1 MNTQHKKGKFLI
13 AVLVIAGLFLLPYIV
28 MLLWNGILPEVIGV
42 KTITYWQ
49 AVGIFILCK
58 LLFGGFKGGGN
69 HHHKK
74 HKMIKK
80 HFKNCCNNNDNKS
93 SMKEALR
100 DKFMNM
106 SDEEREN
113 FRQKWKDRFRGRC

>member
-13 AVLVIAGLFLLPYIV
+13 TLLFIAGLFLLPYIV
-28 MLLWNGILPEVIGV
+28 MLLWNGILPEIIGV

-74 HKMIKK
+74 HRMIRQ

>member
-13 AVLVIAGLFLLPYIV
+13 TLLFIAGLFLLPYIV
-28 MLLWNGILPEVIGV
+28 MLLWNGILPEIIGV

-74 HKMIKK
+74 HQMMKR

>member
-13 AVLVIAGLFLLPYIV
+13 ALLFIAGLFLLPYIV

-49 AVGIFILCK
+49 AFGIFILSK
-58 LLFGGFKGGGN
+58 LLFGGFKGAGN
-69 HHHKK
+69 RHHKK
-74 HKMIKK
+74 HKMMKDY
-80 HFKNCCNNNDNKS
+80 FKNCCNNSENQS
-93 SMKEALR
+93 SMKEELR

-106 SDEEREN
+106 SDEERED

>member
-1 MNTQHKKGKFLI
+1 MNTQHKKVKFLI
-13 AVLVIAGLFLLPYIV
+13 ALLFIAGLFLLPYIV

-74 HKMIKK
+74 HQMMKR

>member
-1 MNTQHKKGKFLI
+1 
-13 AVLVIAGLFLLPYIV
+13 

-49 AVGIFILCK
+49 AFGIFILCK

-74 HKMIKK
+74 HQMMKK
-80 HFKNCCNNNDNKS
+80 HFKNCCNNSDNKS

>member
-13 AVLVIAGLFLLPYIV
+13 ALLFIAGLFLLPYIV
-28 MLLWNGILPEVIGV
+28 MLLWNGILPEIIGV

-69 HHHKK
+69 GHHKK
-74 HKMIKK
+74 HRMIKK
-80 HFKNCCNNNDNKS
+80 HSEKLLNNTDNKF
-93 SMKEALR
+93 L
-100 DKFMNM
+100 
-106 SDEEREN
+106 
-113 FRQKWKDRFRGRC
+113 

>member
-1 MNTQHKKGKFLI
+1 MNTPHKKGKFLI
-13 AVLVIAGLFLLPYIV
+13 TLLFIAGLFLLPYIV
-28 MLLWNGILPEVIGV
+28 MLLWNGILPEIIGV

-74 HKMIKK
+74 HQMMKR

>member
-13 AVLVIAGLFLLPYIV
+13 ALLFISALFLLPYIV
-28 MLLWNGILPEVIGV
+28 MLLWNGILPEIIGV
-42 KTITYWQ
+42 KNITYWQ

-58 LLFGGFKGGGN
+58 LLFGGFKRGGN

-74 HKMIKK
+74 HQMMKK

>member
-13 AVLVIAGLFLLPYIV
+13 TLLFIAGLFLLPYIV
-28 MLLWNGILPEVIGV
+28 MLLWNGILPEIIGI

-49 AVGIFILCK
+49 AVGLFILCK

>member
-1 MNTQHKKGKFLI
+1 
-13 AVLVIAGLFLLPYIV
+13 
-28 MLLWNGILPEVIGV
+28 MLLWNGILPEIIGV

-69 HHHKK
+69 HNHKK

>member
-1 MNTQHKKGKFLI
+1 MNIQHKKGNFLI
-13 AVLVIAGLFLLPYIV
+13 ALLFIAGLFLLPYIV

>member
-74 HKMIKK
+74 HQMMKK

>member
-13 AVLVIAGLFLLPYIV
+13 ALLFIAALFLLPYIV
-28 MLLWNGILPEVIGV
+28 MLLWNGILPEIIGV

-74 HKMIKK
+74 HRMIRQ

>member
-1 MNTQHKKGKFLI
+1 MNTHHKKGKFLI
-13 AVLVIAGLFLLPYIV
+13 ALLFIAALFLLPYVV

-49 AVGIFILCK
+49 AVGIFILSK
-58 LLFGGFKGGGN
+58 LLFGGFKGGGK
-69 HHHKK
+69 HHKMK
-74 HKMIKK
+74 E
-80 HFKNCCNNNDNKS
+80 HFRNCCGNNEHQQ
-93 SMKEALR
+93 SMKEELR

-113 FRQKWKDRFRGRC
+113 FKQKWKDRFRGRC

>member
-1 MNTQHKKGKFLI
+1 MALLFI
-13 AVLVIAGLFLLPYIV
+13 AALFLLPYVV

-49 AVGIFILCK
+49 AVGIFILSK
-58 LLFGGFKGGGN
+58 LLFGGFKGGGK
-69 HHHKK
+69 HHKMK
-74 HKMIKK
+74 A
-80 HFKNCCNNNDNKS
+80 HFRNCCGNNEHHQ
-93 SMKEALR
+93 SMKEELR

-113 FRQKWKDRFRGRC
+113 FKQKWKDRFRGRC

>member
-1 MNTQHKKGKFLI
+1 MNTPHKKGKFLI
-13 AVLVIAGLFLLPYIV
+13 ALLFIAGLFLLPYIV
-28 MLLWNGILPEVIGV
+28 MLLWNGILPEIIGV

-74 HKMIKK
+74 HQMMKR

>member
-1 MNTQHKKGKFLI
+1 MALLFI
-13 AVLVIAGLFLLPYIV
+13 AALFLLPYVV

-49 AVGIFILCK
+49 AVGIFILSK
-58 LLFGGFKGGGN
+58 LLLGGFKGGGK
-69 HHHKK
+69 HHKMK
-74 HKMIKK
+74 E
-80 HFKNCCNNNDNKS
+80 HFRNCCQNNEHHQ
-93 SMKEALR
+93 SMKEELR

-113 FRQKWKDRFRGRC
+113 FKQKWQDRFRGRC

>member
-74 HKMIKK
+74 HKMMKK

>member
-1 MNTQHKKGKFLI
+1 MNVHDKKGKFLMALLFI
-13 AVLVIAGLFLLPYIV
+13 AALFLLPYVV

-49 AVGIFILCK
+49 AVVIFILSK
-58 LLFGGFKGGGN
+58 LLLGGFKGGGK
-69 HHHKK
+69 HHKMK
-74 HKMIKK
+74 EHYR
-80 HFKNCCNNNDNKS
+80 NCCQNNEHQQ
-93 SMKEALR
+93 SMKEELR

-113 FRQKWKDRFRGRC
+113 FKQKWKDRFRGRC

>member
-1 MNTQHKKGKFLI
+1 MI
-13 AVLVIAGLFLLPYIV
+13 ALLFIAGLFLLPYIV
-28 MLLWNGILPEVIGV
+28 MLLWNGILPEIIGV

-74 HKMIKK
+74 HRMIRQ

>member
-13 AVLVIAGLFLLPYIV
+13 TLLFIAGLFLLPYIV
-28 MLLWNGILPEVIGV
+28 MLLWNGILPEIIGI

>member
-13 AVLVIAGLFLLPYIV
+13 ALLFIAGLFLLPYIV
-28 MLLWNGILPEVIGV
+28 MLLWNGILPEIIGV

-74 HKMIKK
+74 HQMMKK